1 MEDDGGQW
9 ENWAMQLQQLRELQ
23 EEAKEYEFYLG
34 EKRYERQ
41 YIER

>member
-9 ENWAMQLQQLRELQ
+9 AYCDMQLQQLQDIE

-34 EKRYERQ
+34 ERYERS
-41 YIER
+41 EN